1 MRSDP
6 ICSSAGCT
14 QYSHKKKKLGYDI
27 NYFVPNFGEDRDITD
42 SKASLAKVEKE
53 MGYKFDFPNKKW
65 KKPKEVGYTKTAPF
79 DEDVVDT
86 MKNLADAEKQLDH
99 TWKIE

>member
-1 MRSDP
+1 
-6 ICSSAGCT
+6 
-14 QYSHKKKKLGYDI
+14 
-27 NYFVPNFGEDRDITD
+27 
-42 SKASLAKVEKE
+42 